1 MKETVK
7 AAARNFLENETEFHL
22 GFLPTEQSNPITR
35 NLDRAFSA
43 GTAEGVR
50 LLQRADREVLPMAR
64 KIFASAEFRRM
75 VDAGEKT
82 VKGGGRIVFSG
93 CGATGRLSILL
104 ESMWRE
110 HCATHPGSGR
120 ADSVAS
126 IMTAHPF
133 CGVF

>member
-1 MKETVK
+1 MKERART
-7 AAARNFLENETEFHL
+7 AARNFLENETEFHL

-35 NLDRAFSA
+35 NLARAFASA
-43 GTAEGVR
+43 TDEGIR

-64 KIFASAEFRRM
+64 RIFASEEFRRM
-75 VDAGEKT
+75 VEAGVRT

-110 HCATHPGSGR
+110 YCVTHPGTLR

-126 IMTAHPF
+126 IMTGGDYA
-133 CGVF
+133 

>member
-75 VDAGEKT
+75 VDAGEKRSREAAGSSSPAAARPAGSRSCSNRC
-82 VKGGGRIVFSG
+82 GGSFSPPVPATPGRTPS
-93 CGATGRLSILL
+93 
-104 ESMWRE
+104 
-110 HCATHPGSGR
+110 P
-120 ADSVAS
+120 AS
-126 IMTAHPF
+126 
-133 CGVF
+133 

>member
-104 ESMWRE
+104 E
-110 HCATHPGSGR
+110 
-120 ADSVAS
+120 
-126 IMTAHPF
+126 
-133 CGVF
+133 